1 MKVFLDTNVLVNAFI
16 SRGLSAEIFRLI
28 IEEHDLLI
36 GDVILEEFQRIL
48 LERFSMPGSQVIDI
62 LNYLDTFKKC
72 KYSGEKSPLELR
84 DKDDEKV
91 LVLAIKSNSDVLVTG
106 DKDLLDIRENVNQ
119 KILNPREFLQLIK
132 SSKTR
137 SDS

>member
-1 MKVFLDTNVLVNAFI
+1 MKVFLDTNVLVSAFI

-28 IEEHDLLI
+28 IKEHDLVI
-36 GDVILEEFQRIL
+36 GDIILEEFQRIL
-48 LERFSMPGSQVIDI
+48 LKKFSMPRSQVRDI
-62 LNYLDTFKKC
+62 LNYLDTFEKC
-72 KYSGEKSPLELR
+72 KYSGEESPLELI

-91 LVLAIKSNSDVLVTG
+91 LALAIKSNSDVLVTG

-132 SSKTR
+132 SS
-137 SDS
+137 

>member
-1 MKVFLDTNVLVNAFI
+1 LKVFLDTNVLVSAFI

-28 IEEHDLLI
+28 IKEHDLVI
-36 GDVILEEFQRIL
+36 GDIILEEFQRIL
-48 LERFSMPGSQVIDI
+48 LKKFSMPRSQVRDI
-62 LNYLDTFKKC
+62 LNYLDTFEKC
-72 KYSGEKSPLELR
+72 KYSGEESPLELI

-91 LVLAIKSNSDVLVTG
+91 LALAIKSNSDVLVTG

-132 SSKTR
+132 SS
-137 SDS
+137 

>member
-1 MKVFLDTNVLVNAFI
+1 MKVFLDTNVLVSAFI

-28 IEEHDLLI
+28 IKEHDLVI

-48 LERFSMPGSQVIDI
+48 LRKFSMPRSQVRDI
-62 LNYLDTFKKC
+62 LNYLDTFEKC
-72 KYSGEKSPLELR
+72 KYSGEESPLELI

-91 LVLAIKSNSDVLVTG
+91 LALAIKSNSDVLVTG

-132 SSKTR
+132 SS
-137 SDS
+137 